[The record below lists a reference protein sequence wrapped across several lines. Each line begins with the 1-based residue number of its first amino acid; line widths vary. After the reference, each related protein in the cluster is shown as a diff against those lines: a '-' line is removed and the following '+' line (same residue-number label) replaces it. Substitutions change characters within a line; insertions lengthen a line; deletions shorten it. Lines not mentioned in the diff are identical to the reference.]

1 MTVVVPPL
9 AVAGFPSNPAQSQA
23 PVDDGGLPDGWIR
36 VRLAALSACGPVR
49 EQNEDRV
56 GWTVLGSADSV
67 RSPGTDEPVTAELT
81 GPGVALVVADGLGGH
96 SYGELAS
103 RTAVGYLL
111 RRMVA
116 PDAPTKAAQ
125 LLRTGFEEANEACL
139 TGRLVEEEAFDRDP
153 LWTQPRSAKDRR
165 LAGDDDRGAEGAEL
179 AGREPD
185 RGRGGQTTLTSLV
198 LTGLT
203 GNLAHVGDTRIF
215 RLRDDVIELLTNDHT
230 QARELVRMRVIKPEQ
245 VLTHPGRHL
254 LTRSIGGDLMVRVDE
269 RSSPPE
275 VGDAYLLCT
284 DGLWG
289 SITGFEAHAALM
301 GDLAAGV
308 ADLVRRS
315 AERGGDDNASVIAL
329 RVTELGRPLDTGPTG
344 WRFPWRR

>member
-1 MTVVVPPL
+1 
-9 AVAGFPSNPAQSQA
+9 VADFRSSSSQPQA
-23 PVDDGGLPDGWIR
+23 PVVDGGLPDGWVR
-36 VRLAALSACGPVR
+36 VQLAALSACGPVR
-49 EQNEDRV
+49 EQNEDRI
-56 GWTVLGSADSV
+56 GWTVLGSSDTV
-67 RSPGTDEPVTAELT
+67 RSPGSDEPVEAELT
-81 GPGVALVVADGLGGH
+81 GPGVAVVVADGLGGH

-103 RTAVGYLL
+103 RTAVGFVL

-116 PDAPTKAAQ
+116 PDAPAKAAQ

-139 TGRLVEEEAFDRDP
+139 TGRLVDEAAFDRDP
-153 LWTQPRSAKDRR
+153 LGTQPLSAKERR
-165 LAGDDDRGAEGAEL
+165 LAGERDRADDGAEV

-198 LTGLT
+198 LTGLA
-203 GNLAHVGDTRIF
+203 GNLAHVGDSRIF
-215 RLRDDVIELLTNDHT
+215 RLRDDMIELLTNDHT

-269 RSSPPE
+269 RSSAPE

-289 SITGFEAHAALM
+289 SITSFEAHTALT
-301 GDLAAGV
+301 GDLAAGAV
-308 ADLVRRS
+308 DLVRRS

-329 RVTELGRPLDTGPTG
+329 RVTGLGRPADSGPTG